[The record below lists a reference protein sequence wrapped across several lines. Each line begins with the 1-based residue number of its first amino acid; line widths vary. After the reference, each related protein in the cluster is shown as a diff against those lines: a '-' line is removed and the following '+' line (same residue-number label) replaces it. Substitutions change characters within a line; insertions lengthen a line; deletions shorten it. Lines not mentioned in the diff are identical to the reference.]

1 MHCLLWQR
9 HSQLLEPEGS
19 TFVSHMRKLHRHGC
33 ASLTLAPSASAHAP
47 AVIAGVTGIPC
58 VLCKGFSAKGV
69 VLHADMVLFQGCCPL
84 FIANLAFSLGVCRPS
99 SCLWQGKEGHKCAA
113 GYVRRTSSRIIPDLN
128 GNGKHLTIGRPI
140 ALDEEEYEEY
150 MRSLKNGKQK

>member
-9 HSQLLEPEGS
+9 HGQLLKPEGS
-19 TFVSHMRKLHRHGC
+19 TFVSHMRQLHWHGC
-33 ASLTLAPSASAHAP
+33 VFLSLADSYFAHISAFFTGVSGVASVSTL
-47 AVIAGVTGIPC
+47 IPLLQHDAI
-58 VLCKGFSAKGV
+58 VPFL
-69 VLHADMVLFQGCCPL
+69 GCCPPFRASMQFL
-84 FIANLAFSLGVCRPS
+84 VGVLGI
-99 SCLWQGKEGHKCAA
+99 SCDVSMAKKDKKCAA

-128 GNGKHLTIGRPI
+128 GSGKHLTIGRPI